1 MMPSEETN
9 KKELQPEEALRQQVA
24 ELVRVKSRDGQFT
37 SRTEIR
43 QYLLDRQM
51 LPSQPKEGE
60 PDQFQ
65 PLLVKT
71 LEENGDL
78 KELSG
83 KDGVPRYY
91 SSVYMTDSYVR
102 LLLRKEGDP
111 LSMIA
116 ETVRENS
123 LVYPR
128 PLPLTTFS
136 HSPFDL
142 TQEEI
147 SACLRQMTD
156 REEYTDIQQTTTSIG
171 TVYLYSTLHLDR
183 DYASMLAEWL
193 EVGQFNNP

>member
-1 MMPSEETN
+1 MPSEKTD
-9 KKELQPEEALRQQVA
+9 KKELQPEEALRQRVA

-43 QYLLDRQM
+43 QYLLDRQL

-91 SSVYMTDSYVR
+91 SSVYLSDSYVR

-142 TQEEI
+142 TREEI
-147 SACLRQMTD
+147 PAFLRQMAD

-193 EVGQFNNP
+193 DVGQFNNP

>member
-1 MMPSEETN
+1 MPSEKTD
-9 KKELQPEEALRQQVA
+9 KKELQPEEALRQRVA

-147 SACLRQMTD
+147 SACLRQMAD

-193 EVGQFNNP
+193 DVGQFNNP